1 MSNIKWE
8 NVPDSQVRAEVEA
21 VLESQGEAKNI
32 RQFLSQNQAM
42 NEWRDEIRKMIKDM
56 IQEKGVDNL
65 TPDLIYDNIAAKARD
80 LIPKEVVEEVKKKL
94 VTFLQKQFEDHI

>member
-42 NEWRDEIRKMIKDM
+42 NEWRDEIRKMIKDL